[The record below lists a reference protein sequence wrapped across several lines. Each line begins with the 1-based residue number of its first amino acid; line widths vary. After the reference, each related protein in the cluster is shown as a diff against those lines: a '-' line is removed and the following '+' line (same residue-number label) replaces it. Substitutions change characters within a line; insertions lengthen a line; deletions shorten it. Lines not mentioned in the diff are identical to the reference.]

1 MASGE
6 GEETLKAKTRKLLA
20 PGQILLSFGMVLFV
34 LIILIPLLN
43 ILARS
48 ISDPTRSGSMNGL
61 QILPQGFST
70 LNYRIIFSN
79 KIIVPSIF
87 NSIKIT
93 VIGTAINIILTTSAS
108 YVLIQKKLIG
118 RKVIM
123 TFLIIMMLFDP
134 GLVPEYLVIKDLG
147 LIGSHWSIILVT
159 AVNVY
164 YLIIMMRY
172 FEAIPSEMYEAAR
185 IDGAGHLRTLVAIVF
200 PLAKPGIATIT
211 MFYAVARWNEYFKA
225 GIYLTQRSKTTLQ
238 VVLRQFVVLSDTV
251 NLIGSQNLAEYNE
264 FARVDYS
271 ALKSATIVVA
281 IIPILFLYPLV
292 LKYYTSDIMAGGVKG

>member
-1 MASGE
+1 MV
-6 GEETLKAKTRKLLA
+6 LKAKTRKLLA
-20 PGQILLSFGMVLFV
+20 PGQLLLSFCMLFFI
-34 LIILIPLLN
+34 LIILVPLLN

-48 ISDPTRSGSMNGL
+48 ISDPALSGAMNGM
-61 QILPQGFST
+61 QVIPQGLST
-70 LNYRIIFSN
+70 LNYRIIFN
-79 KIIVPSIF
+79 HKVIVPSIF
-87 NSIKIT
+87 NSVNIT
-93 VIGTAINIILTTSAS
+93 LTGTAINILLTTTAA
-108 YVLIQKKLIG
+108 YVLIQRKLVG
-118 RKVIM
+118 RKAIM

-172 FEAIPSEMYEAAR
+172 FEAVPSEMYEAAR
-185 IDGAGHLRTLVAIVF
+185 IDGAGHLRTLSSIVI

-225 GIYLTQRSKTTLQ
+225 SIYLTQQAKTTLQ

-264 FARVDYS
+264 FARVDYT

-281 IIPILFLYPLV
+281 IIPILLLYPLV

>member
-1 MASGE
+1 M
-6 GEETLKAKTRKLLA
+6 
-20 PGQILLSFGMVLFV
+20 LFV
-34 LIILIPLLN
+34 LLILVPLLN

-48 ISDPTRSGSMNGL
+48 ISDPARSVTMNGL

-79 KIIVPSIF
+79 NFIILAIF
-87 NSIKIT
+87 NSFKIT
-93 VIGTAINIILTTSAS
+93 LIGTAINIALTTSAS
-108 YVLIQKKLIG
+108 YVLIQKNLIG
-118 RKVIM
+118 RKAIM

-185 IDGAGHLRTLVAIVF
+185 IDGAGHLRTLTAIVF

-225 GIYLTQRSKTTLQ
+225 SIYLTQRAKTTLQ

-281 IIPILFLYPLV
+281 IIPILLLYPLV

>member
-1 MASGE
+1 MN
-6 GEETLKAKTRKLLA
+6 AKTKKKFS
-20 PGQILLSFGMVLFV
+20 PGQILLSLCMILFM
-34 LIILIPLLN
+34 LTILVPLLN

-48 ISDPTRSGSMNGL
+48 ISDPTKSPMMKGMEIFPR
-61 QILPQGFST
+61 GFST
-70 LNYRIIFSN
+70 INYRIIFGH
-79 KIIVPSIF
+79 KVIVPSIF
-87 NSIKIT
+87 NSLYIT
-93 VIGTAINIILTTSAS
+93 LVGTLINILLTTTAS
-108 YVLIQKKLIG
+108 YTLIHKKLVG
-118 RKVIM
+118 RKAIM
-123 TFLIIMMLFDP
+123 TFMIIMMLFDP
-134 GLVPEYLVIKDLG
+134 GLVPEYLVIRKLG

-172 FEAIPSEMYEAAR
+172 FEAIPQEMYEAAR
-185 IDGAGHLRTLVAIVF
+185 IDGAGHLRTLSSIVL
-200 PLAKPGIATIT
+200 PLAKAGIATIT

-225 GIYLTQRSKTTLQ
+225 SIYLTQQSKTTLQ

-271 ALKSATIVVA
+271 ALKNATIIVA
-281 IIPILFLYPLV
+281 IIPILILYPLV